1 MLCVGRLAF
10 FSEKPRERKVELRR
24 ELSGKLLAAQAW
36 GPDFKSP
43 ESILKKEKNS
53 GRHVLILSPVW
64 KRERRNDRMIS
75 GAHWLTSLILSI
87 IPA

>member
-43 ESILKKEKNS
+43 ESILKKGKKL
-53 GRHVLILSPVW
+53 R
-64 KRERRNDRMIS
+64 
-75 GAHWLTSLILSI
+75 
-87 IPA
+87 